1 MCADTM
7 LARMRSSGKT
17 HRTREGSVQPMRLP
31 FLVPVRKLARGC
43 WYGPD
48 ALAMLVPDRAW
59 KVVCCVKVAF
69 FIRFDQEL
77 MHQHNVRL
85 W

>member
-1 MCADTM
+1 MCADAM

-17 HRTREGSVQPMRLP
+17 HRTRVGSVQPMRLP

-43 WYGPD
+43 WCGSD
-48 ALAMLVPDRAW
+48 TLMPDRAW

-69 FIRFDQEL
+69 FIRFDQEF

>member
-1 MCADTM
+1 MRDEAM
-7 LARMRSSGKT
+7 LIGTGKGRKT
-17 HRTREGSVQPMRLP
+17 HRTRVGSVQPMRLP
-31 FLVPVRKLARGC
+31 ILVPVRKLARGC

-48 ALAMLVPDRAW
+48 ALVPDRAR

-69 FIRFDQEL
+69 FIRLDQEL

>member
-1 MCADTM
+1 MRDEAM
-7 LARMRSSGKT
+7 LMRMRRGWKT

-43 WYGPD
+43 WFGLD
-48 ALAMLVPDRAW
+48 ALMPDRAW
-59 KVVCCVKVAF
+59 EMICCVKVTL
-69 FIRFDQEL
+69 FIRLDQQL
-77 MHQHNVRL
+77 MHQHDIRL

>member
-1 MCADTM
+1 MRDEAM
-7 LARMRSSGKT
+7 LMRMRRGWKT

-43 WYGPD
+43 WYDPD
-48 ALAMLVPDRAW
+48 ALVPDRAW
-59 KVVCCVKVAF
+59 KVVCCVKVTF